1 MAVLRLYLCF
11 AFLAAPF
18 LRFQLRQRA
27 EAGREEAHRL
37 HERFGQASQRRPTG
51 LLIWV
56 HAASVGETNSVLPL
70 IDDMLAA
77 QTDLQILLTT
87 GTVTSAQIVAAH
99 QTRQK
104 NATRRLIH
112 QYAPLDRRPWVM
124 RFLAYW
130 RPQAALW
137 VESEIWPNMI
147 LACEAHGLRLI
158 MLNGRISPRSFKR
171 WQRFDKAAQFL
182 LGKFAL
188 LTAQDDMS
196 AQRLRALGLSE
207 IATPG
212 NLKLDAPPLMA
223 DAAQLA
229 ELQNAIGQ
237 RPCWLAASTHP
248 GEEEQLAI
256 AHQMIGEASD
266 NLLTIIVPRH
276 PNRGAAIADA
286 LHKHG
291 MKLAQ
296 RSKGEMPAADTDI
309 YLMDTLGE
317 MGLAYRLANIAFIGG
332 TLVPHGGQNPFEA
345 AQLECAILHG
355 PHIANFESLFAD
367 MASKGATAEVTDAA
381 TLATQVTAL
390 LNTPAT
396 IEQMQNA
403 AKDYSASMGG
413 ARARMSALLQ
423 PFITARDEAQ
433 NG

>member
-1 MAVLRLYLCF
+1 
-11 AFLAAPF
+11 
-18 LRFQLRQRA
+18 
-27 EAGREEAHRL
+27 
-37 HERFGQASQRRPTG
+37 
-51 LLIWV
+51 
-56 HAASVGETNSVLPL
+56 
-70 IDDMLAA
+70 
-77 QTDLQILLTT
+77 
-87 GTVTSAQIVAAH
+87 
-99 QTRQK
+99 
-104 NATRRLIH
+104 
-112 QYAPLDRRPWVM
+112 
-124 RFLAYW
+124 
-130 RPQAALW
+130 
-137 VESEIWPNMI
+137 MI

-256 AHQMIGEASD
+256 AHQMIGETSD